1 MATKTKD
8 RSSQPLVE
16 FYDSRGATL
25 RVDREK
31 GVIYGVKILGHESAN
46 GRSYSPKAIRE
57 AAKLYEGSKVNL
69 NHARGA
75 NATGPRGYEER
86 LGAVRG
92 VTVVEGS
99 GLFGNLHYNP
109 KHAIAEQL
117 IWDAENAPEN
127 VGLSHSIEGR
137 TGKKD
142 GRTVVEQITKVIS
155 VDLVADPATNKSL
168 FEHLEPEGDDVDL
181 KALTIA
187 EIIAARPDLK
197 TQILEE
203 ARGADA
209 ESEKDAKLAKL
220 QEQIDSLTA
229 EKTLAARKAIVASKL
244 DEAKLPKHFV
254 TDLFR
259 EQCEAADD
267 AQLARLIEDRKVMAG
282 ATPAPTQRYTAP
294 ASKDQTK
301 LEESAETFTE
311 VKDDESFVRALC
323 R

>member
-31 GVIYGVKILGHESAN
+31 GVIYGVKILGLESAN

-57 AAKLYEGSKVNL
+57 AAQLYEGSKVNL

-92 VTVVEGS
+92 VKVVEGS

-109 KHAIAEQL
+109 KHAIA
-117 IWDAENAPEN
+117 
-127 VGLSHSIEGR
+127 
-137 TGKKD
+137 
-142 GRTVVEQITKVIS
+142 
-155 VDLVADPATNKSL
+155 DPATTKSL

-203 ARGADA
+203 ARSVDA
-209 ESEKDAKLAKL
+209 ENEKDAKIAKL
-220 QEQIDSLTA
+220 QEQIDALTA
-229 EKTLAARKAIVASKL
+229 EKVKAERKAIVAAKL

-267 AQLARLIEDRKVMAG
+267 AQLARLIADRKVMAG
-282 ATPAPTQRYTAP
+282 SVPAPSQRYTAP

-301 LEESAETFTE
+301 VEESIDTFGE
-311 VKDDESFVRALC
+311 VADTESFVNALC

>member
-31 GVIYGVKILGHESAN
+31 GVIYGVKILGLESAN

-57 AAKLYEGSKVNL
+57 AAQLYEGSKVNL

-92 VTVVEGS
+92 VKVVEGS
-99 GLFGNLHYNP
+99 GLYGNLHYNP

-137 TGKKD
+137 TGKRD
-142 GRTVVEQITKVIS
+142 GKTVVEQITKVIS

-203 ARGADA
+203 ARSVDA
-209 ESEKDAKLAKL
+209 ENEKDAKIAKL
-220 QEQIDSLTA
+220 QEQIDALTA
-229 EKTLAARKAIVASKL
+229 EKVKAERKAIVAAKL
-244 DEAKLPKHFV
+244 DEAKLPKHFI

-282 ATPAPTQRYTAP
+282 SVPAPSQRYTAP

-301 LEESAETFTE
+301 VEESIDTFGE
-311 VKDDESFVRALC
+311 VADTESFVNALC